1 MIETLK
7 TRLETRMLK
16 EVRGKLEDAKKLL
29 SILYDNACEV
39 GDVLDED
46 KTLPQETKDR
56 QTSLVDAYTTARCT
70 VEEAV
75 GYVDDILE
83 S

>member
-1 MIETLK
+1 MIETAK

-39 GDVLDED
+39 GDVLNEN
-46 KTLPQETKDR
+46 KTLPQEAKDK
-56 QTSLVDAYTTARCT
+56 QMALVDLYTTAREA

-75 GYVDDILE
+75 GYVDDIL
-83 S
+83 

>member
-1 MIETLK
+1 MIETSK
-7 TRLETRMLK
+7 PRLETRMLK

-39 GDVLDED
+39 GDVLNEN
-46 KTLPQETKDR
+46 KTLPQEAKDK
-56 QTSLVDAYTTARCT
+56 QTLLIDAYTTARDT

-75 GYVDDILE
+75 GYVDDIL
-83 S
+83 

>member
-1 MIETLK
+1 
-7 TRLETRMLK
+7 MLK

-39 GDVLDED
+39 GDVLNEN
-46 KTLPQETKDR
+46 KTLPQEAKDK
-56 QTSLVDAYTTARCT
+56 QMSLVDLYTTAREA

-75 GYVDDILE
+75 GYVDDIL
-83 S
+83 

>member
-1 MIETLK
+1 MIEISK
-7 TRLETRMLK
+7 PRLETRMLK

-39 GDVLDED
+39 GDVLNEN
-46 KTLPQETKDR
+46 KTLPQEVKDK
-56 QTSLVDAYTTARCT
+56 QMSLVDLYTTAREA

-75 GYVDDILE
+75 GYVDDIL
-83 S
+83 

>member
-1 MIETLK
+1 MIETAK

-16 EVRGKLEDAKKLL
+16 EVQGKLEDAKKLL

-39 GDVLDED
+39 GDILNEN
-46 KTLPQETKDR
+46 KTLPQEAKDK
-56 QTSLVDAYTTARCT
+56 QMSLVDLYTTAREA

-75 GYVDDILE
+75 GYVDDIL
-83 S
+83 

>member
-1 MIETLK
+1 MIETSK
-7 TRLETRMLK
+7 PRLETRMLK

-39 GDVLDED
+39 GDVLNEN
-46 KTLPQETKDR
+46 KTLPQEAKDK
-56 QTSLVDAYTTARCT
+56 QMSLVDLYTTAREA

-75 GYVDDILE
+75 GYVDDIL
-83 S
+83 

>member
-1 MIETLK
+1 MIETAK

-39 GDVLDED
+39 GDVLNEN
-46 KTLPQETKDR
+46 KTLPQEAKDK
-56 QTSLVDAYTTARCT
+56 QMSLVDLYTTAREA

-75 GYVDDILE
+75 GYVDDIL
-83 S
+83 

>member
-1 MIETLK
+1 MIKTLK
-7 TRLETRMLK
+7 PRLETRMLK

-39 GDVLDED
+39 GDVLNEN
-46 KTLPQETKDR
+46 KTLPQGAKDK
-56 QTSLVDAYTTARCT
+56 QMSLVDLYTTARDA

-75 GYVDDILE
+75 GYVDDIL
-83 S
+83 

>member
-16 EVRGKLEDAKKLL
+16 EVRGKLEDANKLL

-39 GDVLDED
+39 GDVLNEN
-46 KTLPQETKDR
+46 KTLPQEAKDK
-56 QTSLVDAYTTARCT
+56 QMSLVDLYATAREA

-75 GYVDDILE
+75 GYVDDIL
-83 S
+83 

>member
-39 GDVLDED
+39 GDVLNED
-46 KTLPQETKDR
+46 KTLPQEAKDK
-56 QTSLVDAYTTARCT
+56 QMSLVDLYTTAREA

-75 GYVDDILE
+75 GYVDDIL
-83 S
+83 

>member
-16 EVRGKLEDAKKLL
+16 EVRGKLENAKKLL

-39 GDVLDED
+39 GDVLNEN
-46 KTLPQETKDR
+46 KTLPQNEKDKH
-56 QTSLVDAYTTARCT
+56 TSLIDAYATAIET
-70 VEEAV
+70 VDEAV
-75 GYVDDILE
+75 GYVDNVL
-83 S
+83 

>member
-1 MIETLK
+1 MIETAK
-7 TRLETRMLK
+7 ARLETRMLK

-39 GDVLDED
+39 GDVLNEN
-46 KTLPQETKDR
+46 KTLPQEAKDK
-56 QTSLVDAYTTARCT
+56 QMALVDLYTTAREA

-75 GYVDDILE
+75 GYVDDIL
-83 S
+83 

>member
-16 EVRGKLEDAKKLL
+16 EVQGKLEDAKKLL

-39 GDVLDED
+39 GDVLNEN
-46 KTLPQETKDR
+46 KTLPQEEKDK
-56 QTSLVDAYTTARCT
+56 QMSLVDLYTTAREA

-75 GYVDDILE
+75 GYVDDIL
-83 S
+83 

>member
-1 MIETLK
+1 MIETVK

-39 GDVLDED
+39 GDDLNRNKTIPKEAKD
-46 KTLPQETKDR
+46 K
-56 QTSLVDAYTTARCT
+56 QTSLIEAYSTASEA

-75 GYVDDILE
+75 GYVDDIL
-83 S
+83 

>member
-1 MIETLK
+1 MIETAK

-16 EVRGKLEDAKKLL
+16 EVRGKLEDANKLL

-39 GDVLDED
+39 GDVLNEN
-46 KTLPQETKDR
+46 KTLPQEAKDK
-56 QTSLVDAYTTARCT
+56 QMSLVDLYTTAREA

-75 GYVDDILE
+75 GYVDDIL
-83 S
+83 

>member
-7 TRLETRMLK
+7 ARLETRMLK
-16 EVRGKLEDAKKLL
+16 EVRGKLEDANKLL

-39 GDVLDED
+39 GDVLNEN
-46 KTLPQETKDR
+46 KTLPQEAKDK
-56 QTSLVDAYTTARCT
+56 QMSLVDLYTTAREA

-75 GYVDDILE
+75 GYVDDIL
-83 S
+83 

>member
-39 GDVLDED
+39 GDVLNED
-46 KTLPQETKDR
+46 KALPQGTKDR
-56 QTSLVDAYTTARCT
+56 QTALVDLYTTARDT

-75 GYVDDILE
+75 GYVDDIL
-83 S
+83 